1 METRFSRR
9 SPGGRAVSA
18 LVVPLHGPQVQGD
31 QLLNL
36 VDPLVDGSENERDLK
51 KNWAW
56 HCLKF
61 FKAFLLFKVSFSV
74 ILQIENCFFC
84 LRLRFQ
90 G

>member
-36 VDPLVDGSENERDLK
+36 VDPLVDGSENECDLK
-51 KNWAW
+51 KTG
-56 HCLKF
+56 HGIVSSFFKRSKYLKF
-61 FKAFLLFKVSFSV
+61 
-74 ILQIENCFFC
+74 
-84 LRLRFQ
+84 RLE
-90 G
+90 